1 MFFQPVFAQQRPS
14 TTSSLR
20 QIIPSPVVYSNYPTV
35 GYQSTPSHMT
45 TNTLRQ
51 SFSSTM
57 PIYQSAVHAQPQI
70 PKFEIPHDTML
81 IYTDT
86 ASVLADLEDRT
97 RRDLRH
103 LDEQIDST
111 TKAIFENLDHIRKS
125 AASTILHRKEQLKE
139 QIQGVAA
146 KIRNFL
152 EDSKVAQAANKASL
166 YQISGIENAKTQ
178 IDRAMSAEPHIFL
191 HSGNLEQLLN
201 RMETQVLNLVSP
213 YLANS
218 SLLCAALPSSAFVH
232 HQSLPGA
239 QIAPRL
245 SMQVVPAPQL
255 PPSGTRA
262 EIKPS
267 QQRPVKGILK
277 KHSARNSAHS
287 HSASL
292 YASV

>member
-1 MFFQPVFAQQRPS
+1 MD
-14 TTSSLR
+14 
-20 QIIPSPVVYSNYPTV
+20 
-35 GYQSTPSHMT
+35 YQSTPSHMT
-45 TNTLRQ
+45 TNSLRQ

-57 PIYQSAVHAQPQI
+57 PISQSSVHSQSQL
-70 PKFEIPHDTML
+70 PKFEIPSDTML

-86 ASVLADLEDRT
+86 ASVLADLEERT
-97 RRDLRH
+97 RRDLRY

-125 AASTILHRKEQLKE
+125 AASTILHRKDQLKE

-146 KIRNFL
+146 KIKNFL
-152 EDSKVAQAANKASL
+152 EDSKVAQTANRAIL
-166 YQISGIENAKTQ
+166 YQMSGIENAKTQ

-191 HSGNLEQLLN
+191 HSANLEQLLN
-201 RMETQVLNLVSP
+201 RLETQVMNLVSP

-218 SLLCAALPSSAFVH
+218 SLLCAALPNHALGH
-232 HQSLPGA
+232 HQPLQGT
-239 QIAPRL
+239 QITPRL
-245 SMQVVPAPQL
+245 SMQIVPAPVL
-255 PPSGTRA
+255 PASGTRV
-262 EIKPS
+262 ETKPS